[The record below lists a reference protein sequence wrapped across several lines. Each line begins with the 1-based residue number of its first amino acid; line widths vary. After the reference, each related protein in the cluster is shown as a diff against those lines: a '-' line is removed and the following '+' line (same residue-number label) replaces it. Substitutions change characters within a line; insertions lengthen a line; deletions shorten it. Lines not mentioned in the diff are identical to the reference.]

1 MKRNLNMNLLKS
13 SFAENKKY
21 LLICI
26 CLLLLI
32 FLVFKLVTQEN
43 VSSKYLSYQKED
55 SELTINGDYLVYV
68 ELGSEYKDLGAR
80 ATNDKGQDLSKKIG
94 VSYYRNGSVCSKID
108 TNILGNYLINYKVV
122 DYKNKSVKEAW
133 RVVIVRDTKSPK
145 IVVPNV
151 QTIKVSDVKNFDLLK
166 GVSVSDKSDDV
177 DFRYENTLKDVPGDY
192 IVTYTAIDSSGN
204 KSVKKRL
211 IKVK

>member
-1 MKRNLNMNLLKS
+1 MNLLKS

>member
-1 MKRNLNMNLLKS
+1 MRNLNMNLLKS
-13 SFAENKKY
+13 SFVENKKY

-26 CLLLLI
+26 CLLFLI

-122 DYKNKSVKEAW
+122 DYKSKSVKEAW